1 MAEFTKLLVT
11 DRGSELV
18 MKALQG
24 KGIIRFT
31 RLAASS
37 RQYQEEDIK
46 GLTSLE
52 DIRQQGDISEI
63 EAESSSSIRLRVALP
78 NIDLTEGY
86 YIRTV
91 GLYANDPDEGEIL
104 YGVSMETS
112 AGGCYV
118 PAYNHQIVSS
128 LYFHISV
135 AVGNA
140 ENVSLEVDAG
150 ALVTRK
156 QLDAVQQR
164 ITDEVKVLQEGM
176 EEKADGTA
184 FDNYK
189 SATDTLLGN
198 ADITGIGDGT
208 VTGAIRELNTGIVLS
223 YVDGQYFAQ
232 YGEDTATKKVLGE
245 ISKEQLIAVLAN
257 SGLGLTLDS
266 TPEEIYAALKRAFP
280 ASILT
285 ALQVSGNANNSPN
298 ILYSWYGAMYNL
310 TGIRSI
316 TFRIEYHYTDLYSE
330 NGGGKYYYNVYEA
343 LVGVGMSKTTFNA
356 SGKYAYG
363 ANTYDS
369 TKTGTTEIK
378 ISVSSLTG
386 SYYIGVGVRGY
397 NCYNGIDPL
406 QYSSVQSYYAKI
418 LEVIFN

>member
-11 DRGSELV
+11 DRGSALV

-52 DIRQQGDISEI
+52 DIRQQGDISEMD
-63 EAESSSSIRLRVALP
+63 AEGSSSIRLRVALP

-198 ADITGIGDGT
+198 TDITGIGDGT
-208 VTGAIRELNTGIVLS
+208 VTGAIRELNTGIGGIRYNTDTDYIQILANGKWINWKRAQVQSVVLF
-223 YVDGQYFAQ
+223 DGQTGKGQLNKELSGGFGNISTDYGTSITYSNTAITMKTVGQDTQGCYAPIASSHLAIDLTQ
-232 YGEDTATKKVLGE
+232 YDKLRMHVSNFVITPNTSKPMLRV
-245 ISKEQLIAVLAN
+245 SKEKN
-257 SGLGLTLDS
+257 
-266 TPEEIYAALKRAFP
+266 
-280 ASILT
+280 
-285 ALQVSGNANNSPN
+285 
-298 ILYSWYGAMYNL
+298 
-310 TGIRSI
+310 
-316 TFRIEYHYTDLYSE
+316 
-330 NGGGKYYYNVYEA
+330 YYNN
-343 LVGVGMSKTTFNA
+343 TT
-356 SGKYAYG
+356 
-363 ANTYDS
+363 TRS
-369 TKTGTTEIK
+369 TNINEKGWQELDVSDLQGT
-378 ISVSSLTG
+378 
-386 SYYIGVGVRGY
+386 YYILFGGSV
-397 NCYNGIDPL
+397 NTNFTCYID
-406 QYSSVQSYYAKI
+406 YI
-418 LEVIFN
+418 LLK

>member
-11 DRGSELV
+11 DRGSALV

-46 GLTSLE
+46 ELTSLE
-52 DIRQQGDISEI
+52 DIRQQGDISEMD
-63 EAESSSSIRLRVALP
+63 AEGSSSIRLRVALP
-78 NIDLTEGY
+78 NMDLTEGY

-140 ENVSLEVDAG
+140 EIVSLEVDAG

-198 ADITGIGDGT
+198 TDITGIGDGT
-208 VTGAIRELNTGIVLS
+208 VTGAIRELNTGIILS
-223 YVDGQYFAQ
+223 YDDGQYYAQ
-232 YGEDTATKKVLGE
+232 HGDDESSKKVLGE
-245 ISKEQLIAVLAN
+245 ISKSQLITVLAN
-257 SGLGLTLDS
+257 SGLGLTLES
-266 TPEEIYAALKRAFP
+266 TPEEIYTALATKFPKAVYLVENGVVDTSKVSYTTPIFQIIDGKLAAYKAAVHASNIGTF
-280 ASILT
+280 SIL
-285 ALQVSGNANNSPN
+285 PN
-298 ILYSWYGAMYNL
+298 ITTGAHLIIETGNISGTGTSVSFEFLGLEVNVPNTKYEIDL
-310 TGIRSI
+310 TGKSTSGRVTLAGEGGSLYIKNMYI
-316 TFRIEYHYTDLYSE
+316 TE
-330 NGGGKYYYNVYEA
+330 
-343 LVGVGMSKTTFNA
+343 
-356 SGKYAYG
+356 
-363 ANTYDS
+363 
-369 TKTGTTEIK
+369 
-378 ISVSSLTG
+378 
-386 SYYIGVGVRGY
+386 
-397 NCYNGIDPL
+397 GIQL
-406 QYSSVQSYYAKI
+406 
-418 LEVIFN
+418 